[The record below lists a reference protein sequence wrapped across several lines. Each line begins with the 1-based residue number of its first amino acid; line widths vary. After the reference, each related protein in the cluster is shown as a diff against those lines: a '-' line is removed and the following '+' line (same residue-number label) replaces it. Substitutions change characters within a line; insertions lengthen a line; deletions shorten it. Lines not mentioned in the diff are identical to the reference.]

1 MEAIPEETSKVN
13 LNSSHSRFAKVPSD
27 STIGMMRAQR
37 ANQTVLA
44 SYVTDL
50 IQAGKTE
57 DELTDDVELYYQTL
71 VNNCDK
77 EILDLKEELEVE
89 RASFRHEAA
98 EEVYLKASELD
109 ELSNTFIE
117 CIFA

>member
-1 MEAIPEETSKVN
+1 MADPPA
-13 LNSSHSRFAKVPSD
+13 LHSS
-27 STIGMMRAQR
+27 
-37 ANQTVLA
+37 
-44 SYVTDL
+44 
-50 IQAGKTE
+50 
-57 DELTDDVELYYQTL
+57 DELPDDLEQA
-71 VNNCDK
+71 
-77 EILDLKEELEVE
+77 ILDLKEELEVE